1 MDDILIRGGQVIDG
15 TGAPARTAD
24 VAIRAGR
31 IVAIEADRAD
41 SAERVIDAHGS
52 VVAPGFIDIHTHSD
66 FTLPLNPKAEGKIR
80 QGVTTEVVGNC
91 GFSVAPAL
99 PGKVDA
105 LSEYLSGSAP
115 WLTFEETDFA
125 RYMDGWPDIAVNT
138 VMQVG
143 HNTLRLMAMG
153 MENRAPREAELRHM
167 QDMLEEGLLAGAL
180 GLSSGLFTAPGSFS
194 ERDELRAL
202 GRVLKAHGARY
213 SSHIRDESHAVHEAV
228 AEAIDIALRRP
239 CADRPFEAVRDRQLG
254 PGRSPSRRDRGRP
267 RAGCRRAR
275 RPVSLRLGHQPAA
288 LPAADL
294 VA

>member
-1 MDDILIRGGQVIDG
+1 MSAWIGTRDKEAALDDILIKGARVIDG
-15 TGAPARTAD
+15 TGAPGRTAD

-31 IVAIEADRAD
+31 IAAIETNWTE
-41 SAERVIDAHGS
+41 SAERVIDGQGC

-66 FTLPLNPKAEGKIR
+66 FTLPLNPKAEAKIR

-99 PGKVDA
+99 PGKVES
-105 LSEYLSGSAP
+105 LREYLSGSAP

-125 RYMDGWPDIAVNT
+125 RYMDRWPDIAVNT

-167 QDMLEEGLLAGAL
+167 QDMLEEGLEAGAL

-228 AEAIDIALRRP
+228 AAAIELSEHSRVHAQSDHIAL
-239 CADRPFEAVRDRQLG
+239 
-254 PGRSPSRRDRGRP
+254 
-267 RAGCRRAR
+267 
-275 RPVSLRLGHQPAA
+275 
-288 LPAADL
+288 
-294 VA
+294 